1 MSAYRGS
8 KVVIIGTGA
17 VGATCAYALAIKG
30 ISSEIVLIDI
40 NQAKAEGTAMDLN
53 HGLPFIRPTRIWAG
67 DCSDCEGASIVIVTS
82 GAAQKPGETR
92 LSMVRTNDAI
102 FRELIPAITKH
113 NQECTLLIVSNPVDI
128 LTYRAWQYSGLR
140 IEQVIG
146 SGTALD
152 TARFRQMLAEYFSID
167 SRNVH
172 AYIVGEHGDTALPL
186 WSTSRI
192 GGMPIEDFR
201 RLYKPDCTLDYLNT
215 IFRQVKNAAYEI
227 IKRKGAT
234 SYAIGLV
241 LVMIVESILR
251 DQHTIIP
258 VSRVIEGQYGVSEVC
273 LSLPVVLGR
282 NYAKIIEIAMN
293 NEEENAFRYSAETLK
308 SVIASLPPL

>member
-102 FRELIPAITKH
+102 FRELIPDITKH
-113 NQECTLLIVSNPVDI
+113 NQGCTLLIVSNPVDI

>member
-113 NQECTLLIVSNPVDI
+113 NQECILLIVSNPVDI

>member
-1 MSAYRGS
+1 MSVYRGS

-67 DCSDCEGASIVIVTS
+67 DYSDCEGASIVIVTS

>member
-67 DCSDCEGASIVIVTS
+67 DYSDCEGASIVIVTS

-201 RLYKPDCTLDYLNT
+201 RLYKPDYTLDYLNT

>member
-67 DCSDCEGASIVIVTS
+67 DYSDCEGASIVIVTS
-82 GAAQKPGETR
+82 GAVQKPGETR

>member
-67 DCSDCEGASIVIVTS
+67 DYSDCEGASIVIVTS